1 MPDSL
6 RAWTT
11 SGQGPLC
18 DVGGDLC
25 KTPAC
30 IPAHVLG
37 SPSKPLRIDLLAQAL
52 GVLLAVLLVPEPSSA
67 SLLLL
72 PVLLSL

>member
-1 MPDSL
+1 MPL
-6 RAWTT
+6 
-11 SGQGPLC
+11 QN
-18 DVGGDLC
+18 
-25 KTPAC
+25 PAC

-37 SPSKPLRIDLLAQAL
+37 SPSISLRIGLLAQAL

-72 PVLLSL
+72 LVLLSL